1 MSVSIHDHA
10 YRFIGPDA
18 MSVTSLP
25 SMLTVGELADIAQV
39 STWTIR
45 KEIKDGRLLAR
56 RIGRVV
62 RILDTEAA
70 RWMTDYAVPDTIT
83 ATA

>member
-1 MSVSIHDHA
+1 
-10 YRFIGPDA
+10 